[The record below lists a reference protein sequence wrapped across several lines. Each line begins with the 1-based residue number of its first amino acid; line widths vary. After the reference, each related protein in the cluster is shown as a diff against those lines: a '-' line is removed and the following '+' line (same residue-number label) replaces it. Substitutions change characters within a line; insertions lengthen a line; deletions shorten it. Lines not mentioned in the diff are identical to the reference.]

1 MVVTVSSPCFQFS
14 SLTGMNASDSFT
26 ITSIEFC
33 PIDVPLVDPFVV
45 ATSQLHVAQNAF
57 VRVTLNDGTIGYGE
71 IAPFPGISDENR
83 ETSLVQAQVLGNH
96 LLGRSALTYQ
106 RLGRELA
113 ELAPDHPAARCGVET
128 ALLDALTRATKLPLW
143 ALWGGADVRPRETD
157 VTIPITSVER
167 TLELA
172 RTWHDR
178 GFRVFKMKVGH
189 DVDDDIRRLEAI
201 HRQYADISFLIDPN
215 QGYTR
220 EEAACFIQGV
230 TRSGANMVLLEQP
243 LARDDLEGHARLQRD
258 FQVHVAVDESARSL
272 NDLKAVIQQ
281 RAANYLNVKITK
293 SGVLEGMAMA
303 AFAKASGLHV
313 MIGGMVETRV
323 AMGCSYGLV
332 MGLGH
337 VDVLDLDTPLL
348 LGTDPVTG
356 GYTYNDASL
365 QPWDGPGLDL
375 DIPCFQSTVSL
386 SH

>member
-1 MVVTVSSPCFQFS
+1 MVVTVSSPRFRFLS
-14 SLTGMNASDSFT
+14 MTDVKASASLI
-26 ITSIEFC
+26 ITTIEFC
-33 PIDVPLVDPFVV
+33 PADVPLVDPFVV
-45 ATSQLHVAQNAF
+45 ATSRLYAAQNVF
-57 VRVTLNDGTIGYGE
+57 VRMTLNDGTVGYGE

-96 LLGRSALTYQ
+96 LLGRSALNYQ

-113 ELAPDHPAARCGVET
+113 ELAPDHPAARCGMET
-128 ALLDALTRATKLPLW
+128 ALLDALTRAAKFPLW

-167 TLELA
+167 TSELA
-172 RTWHDR
+172 GTWHDR

-189 DVDDDIRRLEAI
+189 DVDDDVRRLEAV
-201 HRQYADISFLIDPN
+201 HRRYADVSFVIDPN

-220 EEAACFIQGV
+220 EEAACFIRGV
-230 TRSGANMVLLEQP
+230 TRSGAAIVLLEQP
-243 LARDDLEGHARLQRD
+243 LARDDLEGHARLRRD

-272 NDLKAVIQQ
+272 DDLKAVVQQ

-293 SGVLEGMAMA
+293 SGLLDGVAMA
-303 AFAKASGLHV
+303 SFAKASGLNV

-356 GYTYNDASL
+356 GYTYNGARL

-375 DIPCFQSTVSL
+375 DVPCFQSTVSL